1 MHARTPMPR
10 PMQELEEEL
19 VVTRQDLEDAQTN
32 NAAIEEDLSETQVI
46 IRGGVMSMAAVAL
59 IVHIDVCNSF

>member
-1 MHARTPMPR
+1 MHACTPMPR

-46 IRGGVMSMAAVAL
+46 IRGGVY
-59 IVHIDVCNSF
+59 VHGRCCINFTHNSF

>member
-46 IRGGVMSMAAVAL
+46 IRGGVY
-59 IVHIDVCNSF
+59 VHGRCCINCTY